1 VSETIVDGP
10 VAVPVVSP
18 QPGFGERLALR
29 IVQLGAIAVVLVAAT
44 LNAFELDRFFI
55 PKELVLH
62 ATAFFAGL
70 LVLRALARAQMA
82 RVDRLLAYYLLL
94 GAVAA
99 IFATNPWLALRA
111 VAISVSGV
119 VIFWI
124 ARALREAGLAR
135 PLLNALA
142 FAVVLA
148 AVTSLLQTYGVE
160 LTIFSENRAPG
171 GTLGNRNF
179 VAHIAAFGLPLVLL
193 AALRA
198 RSLVPGAIGT
208 TIVTASLVLTRS
220 RAAWLAFAAV
230 LVMFFLAILASAP
243 LRRDGRTW
251 RRLVAIAILG
261 AGGVAAALLI
271 PNTLRWRSDNPYLET
286 VKRVAD
292 YQGGS
297 GRGRLVQY
305 QQSLL
310 LAARH
315 PLLGVGPGNWAVEYP
330 AHAARHDPS
339 LSDSEGGTTSNPW
352 PSSDWVASVAER
364 GLVATVLLALA
375 FLGIFLG
382 AVKQLAAARDA
393 EEGLLA
399 ATLLGIVA
407 GAAVTGMFDAVLLL
421 AVPALIVWAALGALF
436 VPAAT
441 VTPTRR
447 VWRVVP
453 LLMVLVAGIGAVR
466 SAMQLTAM
474 SIYATHSD
482 RASLARAAQLDP
494 GNYRLRLRLGRMGR
508 RAQRCEHALAAHA
521 LYPSADAAREESR
534 RCGAN

>member
-1 VSETIVDGP
+1 VSITDDVPAI
-10 VAVPVVSP
+10 PVVGTVVEV
-18 QPGFGERLALR
+18 PGAGTRLALR
-29 IVQLGAIAVVLVAAT
+29 VVQLGAIAVVVAAAT
-44 LNAFELDRFFI
+44 LNVFELDRFFI

-62 ATAFFAGL
+62 ATAFLAGL
-70 LVLRALARAQMA
+70 FALRSMARAETA
-82 RVDRLLAYYLLL
+82 RVDRWLVYYLVLSAIA
-94 GAVAA
+94 AV
-99 IFATNPWLALRA
+99 FATNPWLAMRA

-119 VIFWI
+119 VIFRV

-135 PLLNALA
+135 PLLNVLAL
-142 FAVVLA
+142 AVVLA
-148 AVTSLLQTYGVE
+148 AVTSLLQTYGVD
-160 LTIFSENRAPG
+160 LVVFSENRAPG

-198 RSLVPGAIGT
+198 RSVFFGAIGV

-230 LVMFFLAILASAP
+230 LLVFFLALLASAP

-251 RRLVAIAILG
+251 RRLAAIALFVG
-261 AGGVAAALLI
+261 GGVAAALMI

-297 GRGRLVQY
+297 GHGRLVQY
-305 QQSLL
+305 QQSLWM
-310 LAARH
+310 AARH

-339 LSDSEGGTTSNPW
+339 LSDAEGGTTSNPW

-364 GLVATVLLALA
+364 GLAASVLLALA
-375 FLGIFLG
+375 FLGIFTG
-382 AVKQLAAARDA
+382 AVRQLRAARDA

-399 ATLLGIVA
+399 AALLGIVV
-407 GAAVTGMFDAVLLL
+407 GAAVTGLFDAVLLL
-421 AVPALIVWAALGALF
+421 AVPTLIVWAALGALF
-436 VPAAT
+436 VPAAS
-441 VTPTRR
+441 RR
-447 VWRVVP
+447 GWRIVP
-453 LLMVLVAGIGAVR
+453 MVLVIVAGIGAVR

-474 SIYATHSD
+474 SIYAMHSD
-482 RASLARAAQLDP
+482 RASLTRAAQIDP
-494 GNYRLRLRLGRMGR
+494 GNYRLQLRLGRMGR
-508 RAQRCEHALAAHA
+508 RAQRCEHALAARR
-521 LYPSADAAREESR
+521 LFPNADAARDVSR
-534 RCGAN
+534 GCTQ

>member
-1 VSETIVDGP
+1 
-10 VAVPVVSP
+10 
-18 QPGFGERLALR
+18 
-29 IVQLGAIAVVLVAAT
+29 VQLGAIAVVLVAAT

-62 ATAFFAGL
+62 ATAFLAGL
-70 LVLRALARAQMA
+70 LALRAIVRTEKT

-94 GAVAA
+94 GVIAAV
-99 IFATNPWLALRA
+99 FATNPWLALRA

-142 FAVVLA
+142 LAVVLA
-148 AVTSLLQTYGVE
+148 AVTSLLQTYGVA

-198 RSLVPGAIGT
+198 RSLFPGALGT
-208 TIVTASLVLTRS
+208 AVVTASLVLTRS

-230 LVMFFLAILASAP
+230 LVVFFLAILVSAP

-251 RRLVAIAILG
+251 RRLVAIAILA

-297 GRGRLVQY
+297 GHGRLVQY

-310 LAARH
+310 MAARH

-364 GLVATVLLALA
+364 GLLATVLLALA

-382 AVKQLAAARDA
+382 AVKQLTAALDA

-399 ATLLGIVA
+399 AALLGIVT
-407 GAAVTGMFDAVLLL
+407 GAAVTGLFDAVLLL
-421 AVPALIVWAALGALF
+421 AVPALIVWAAFGALY
-436 VPAAT
+436 VPSLT
-441 VTPTRR
+441 MTTRR
-447 VWRVVP
+447 VWRIVPMVMVV
-453 LLMVLVAGIGAVR
+453 VAGIGAVR

-482 RASLARAAQLDP
+482 RPSLARAAQ
-494 GNYRLRLRLGRMGR
+494 RLRLRLGRMGR

-521 LYPSADAAREESR
+521 LFPSADAARAESR
-534 RCGAN
+534 GCGEN